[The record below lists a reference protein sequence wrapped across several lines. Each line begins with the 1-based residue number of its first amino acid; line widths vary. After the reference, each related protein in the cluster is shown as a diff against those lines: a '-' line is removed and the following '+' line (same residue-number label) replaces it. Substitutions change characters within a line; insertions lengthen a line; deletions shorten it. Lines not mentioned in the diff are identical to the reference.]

1 MIIIARRL
9 YDPAAI
15 MNVLGCLIQKP
26 ELLSEIDK
34 YRLTKDD
41 FDEKFTKAIFIAI
54 DNLYKNG
61 AERIGPADVD
71 AYLQQNPGA
80 HKNFKENQGYE
91 YLDDAEQLAKVENFS
106 YYYGRVK
113 KFSALRDL
121 EEKGYSIKKI
131 YDESILTPEKIRK
144 MTEDFDRMSI
154 KDIFD
159 IVLQDYAKLE
169 ADYVGKMSG
178 SRGIISEGMRELKA
192 QLEKTPEVGFPLQGE
207 YLNTILRGARKTKFY
222 LRSGSTG
229 TGKALINGSLV
240 LTPFGYKKIETLKI
254 KDEIFGE
261 DGKIYFV
268 DGVFPQGKKEVYEV
282 EFSDRSIVK
291 CCNEHLWN
299 YQTSSMRGRHSKKW
313 KTKTLQQ
320 IIDNEQ
326 LYEEEKNGYKRW
338 NIYIPMPKPLEFPK
352 IELPIKP
359 YLLGALLGDG
369 SLRSNGSYGF
379 TNEDQDV
386 IDRVNRELKNVN
398 ANLYQK
404 GKIDYEIRI
413 GFGYGYNKNSGLLR
427 EILKNLLLDGT
438 NSSNKFIPD
447 IYKFSSIEDRLELL
461 KGLIDTDGYCSGSSY
476 EFVSVSKKL
485 CEDVKFIVESL
496 GMTAVISEKET
507 SYLYK
512 EEKKKGQL
520 AYRLYIKTS
529 DIIPKIH
536 FSQKREKQWKKG
548 QSFAHRTIREI
559 RKTNQFEEMTCIKT
573 SNPTELFLTNN
584 CIATHNTRLMLGDAC
599 NIAFPYRYSK
609 RNQKW
614 VREGFKEKVLFI
626 TTEIDS
632 EELQT
637 MIWAYLADVNEE
649 KILYNKYENDE
660 EERIQKAIQV
670 AEEYQD
676 NFHWEHIPDPTI
688 EGITAAVRNQ
698 VRNHG
703 ITHVF
708 YDYIFS
714 SPSLM
719 REFDGQ
725 NLREEVVLRML
736 STKLKDLANE
746 LDVFIESGSQLN
758 RGWESSTNGNIR
770 SQNLLRG
777 STAIADKIDAGY
789 ITLPASQEEITMLS
803 KLIET
808 KGGKKPTHVTDIY
821 KLRRGRYKNVRVWSN
836 IDLGTCRME
845 DLFVT
850 DTLGNEI
857 PIPILKYHFDDW
869 GE

>member
-1 MIIIARRL
+1 MIIAKRL
-9 YDPAAI
+9 YDTAAI
-15 MNVLGCLIQKP
+15 MNILGCLIQKP
-26 ELLSEIDK
+26 ELLSEVDK
-34 YRLTKDD
+34 YKLTKDD

-80 HKNFKENQGYE
+80 HKVFKENQGYE
-91 YLDDAEQLAKVENFS
+91 YLDDAEQVAKVENFP
-106 YYYGRVK
+106 YYYLRVK

-121 EEKGYSIKKI
+121 EDKGYSVKKI
-131 YDESILTPEKIRK
+131 YDDAIVTPEKIKK
-144 MTEDFDRMSI
+144 MTEEFDRMSL

-159 IVLQDYAKLE
+159 IVLQDYSKLE

-178 SRGIISEGMRELKA
+178 SRGIISEGMRELKS
-192 QLEKTPEVGFPLQGE
+192 QLERTPEVGFPLQGE

-229 TGKALINGSLV
+229 SGKALANGSLV
-240 LTPFGYKKIETLKI
+240 LTPSGYRKIESLKI
-254 KDEIFGE
+254 NDEIFGE

-268 DGVFPQGKKEVYEV
+268 NGVFPQGKKEVYEV
-282 EFSDRSIVK
+282 EFSDGSIVK
-291 CCNEHLWN
+291 CCSEHLWN
-299 YQTSSMRGRHSKKW
+299 YQTSSMRGSHSKNW

-320 IIDNEQ
+320 IINNEQ
-326 LYEEEKNGYKRW
+326 LYKEEKNGYKKW
-338 NIYIPMPKPLEFPK
+338 NIYIPMSEPVLFPK

-369 SLRSNGSYGF
+369 HLRSNGSYSF
-379 TNEDQDV
+379 TNEDKD
-386 IDRVNRELKNVN
+386 ILNRISFELKDVN
-398 ANLYQK
+398 AILYQK
-404 GKIDYEIRI
+404 DNINYDIRI
-413 GFGYGYNKNSGLLR
+413 GSGYGYNGNSGLLR
-427 EILKNLLLDGT
+427 LLLKNLDLDGT
-438 NSSNKFIPD
+438 NSLTKFIPD
-447 IYKFSSIEDRLELL
+447 IYKFASVEDRLDLL

-476 EFVSVSKKL
+476 EFISISKRL

-507 SYLYK
+507 SYVYN
-512 EEKKKGQL
+512 EEKKNGQI

-529 DIIPKIH
+529 DTIPKIH

-548 QSFAHRTIREI
+548 QSFSHRTIREI
-559 RKTNQFEEMTCIKT
+559 RKTEQFEEMTCIKT

-584 CIATHNTRLMLGDAC
+584 CVVTHNTRLMLGDAC
-599 NIAFPYRYSK
+599 NIAFPIRYSK
-609 RNQKW
+609 KTKNW
-614 VREGFKEKVLFI
+614 IREGFKEKVLFI

-637 MIWAYLADVNEE
+637 MVWAYLADVNEE
-649 KILYNKYENDE
+649 KILYNSYENDE
-660 EERIQKAIQV
+660 EERVQKAIEV
-670 AEEYQD
+670 AEEYQN

-725 NLREEVVLRML
+725 NLREDEPNRLNVL
-736 STKLKDLANE
+736 S
-746 LDVFIESGSQLN
+746 
-758 RGWESSTNGNIR
+758 
-770 SQNLLRG
+770 
-777 STAIADKIDAGY
+777 
-789 ITLPASQEEITMLS
+789 
-803 KLIET
+803 
-808 KGGKKPTHVTDIY
+808 
-821 KLRRGRYKNVRVWSN
+821 
-836 IDLGTCRME
+836 
-845 DLFVT
+845 
-850 DTLGNEI
+850 
-857 PIPILKYHFDDW
+857 HFFQ
-869 GE
+869 

>member
-131 YDESILTPEKIRK
+131 YDESILTPDKIRK

-178 SRGIISEGMRELKA
+178 SRGIISEGMRELKS

-207 YLNTILRGARKTKFY
+207 YLNTILRGARKTKYY

-229 TGKALINGSLV
+229 SGKSIPNSTIVPTFYNGEKRV
-240 LTPFGYKKIETLKI
+240 
-254 KDEIFGE
+254 DEIKIGE
-261 DGKIYFV
+261 YLIDKNGLPTKV
-268 DGVFPQGKKEVYEV
+268 LGVFPQGEQEVYNIYFKDGRV
-282 EFSDRSIVK
+282 AKSSKD
-291 CCNEHLWN
+291 HLWSYY
-299 YQTSSMRGRHSKKW
+299 YQSHGQRKI
-313 KTKTLQQ
+313 KTKTLEE
-320 IIDNEQ
+320 IILESEKRGFQN
-326 LYEEEKNGYKRW
+326 KNGSYYYKVL
-338 NIYIPMPKPLEFPK
+338 NNKPIDFKEKQLFIDPYI
-352 IELPIKP
+352 
-359 YLLGALLGDG
+359 LGLFLGDG
-369 SLRSNGSYGF
+369 SF
-379 TNEDQDV
+379 
-386 IDRVNRELKNVN
+386 RE
-398 ANLYQK
+398 
-404 GKIDYEIRI
+404 
-413 GFGYGYNKNSGLLR
+413 
-427 EILKNLLLDGT
+427 KNLFFYSEDVELVKNIESIT
-438 NSSNKFIPD
+438 NWKAHQYNNDKFRYYFTKENKKITVEYFLQNNQHLIKTYSYNKFIPRE
-447 IYKFSSIEDRLELL
+447 YFESSIEQRFKLL
-461 KGLIDTDGYCSGSSY
+461 QGLMDTDGSVDLKTRCSFSTTSY
-476 EFVSVSKKL
+476 QLK
-485 CEDVKFIVESL
+485 EDVLKLARSL
-496 GMTAVISEKET
+496 GFICNVSLDKRVEKYSKGICYHIIFSSQNENKINLFQLSRKKDRVINFIKKQK
-507 SYLYK
+507 K
-512 EEKKKGQL
+512 EEKND
-520 AYRLYIKTS
+520 YNPIIKIEKTK
-529 DIIPKIH
+529 DI
-536 FSQKREKQWKKG
+536 
-548 QSFAHRTIREI
+548 
-559 RKTNQFEEMTCIKT
+559 EEMTCFLVD
-573 SNPTELFLTNN
+573 NEEHLFLMNDY
-584 CIATHNTRLMLGDAC
+584 IVTHNTRLMLGDAC
-599 NIAFPYRYSK
+599 NIAFPYRYNK
-609 RNQKW
+609 RSQKW

-637 MIWAYLADVNEE
+637 MVWAYLADVNEE

-660 EERIQKAIQV
+660 EERVQKAIEV

-725 NLREEVVLRML
+725 NLREDEPNRLNVL
-736 STKLKDLANE
+736 S
-746 LDVFIESGSQLN
+746 
-758 RGWESSTNGNIR
+758 
-770 SQNLLRG
+770 
-777 STAIADKIDAGY
+777 
-789 ITLPASQEEITMLS
+789 
-803 KLIET
+803 
-808 KGGKKPTHVTDIY
+808 
-821 KLRRGRYKNVRVWSN
+821 
-836 IDLGTCRME
+836 
-845 DLFVT
+845 
-850 DTLGNEI
+850 
-857 PIPILKYHFDDW
+857 HFFQ
-869 GE
+869 